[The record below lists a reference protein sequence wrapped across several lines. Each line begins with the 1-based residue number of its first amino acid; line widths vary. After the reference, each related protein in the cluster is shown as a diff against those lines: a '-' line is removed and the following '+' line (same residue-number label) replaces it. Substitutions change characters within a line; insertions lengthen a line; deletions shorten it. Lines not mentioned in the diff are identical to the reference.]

1 MLVGAATG
9 VAVSQ
14 TSVLLSHTLQFA
26 FLLAVF
32 TNLTQHT
39 LYTCWRKRRGACRF
53 GPAYVMAAS
62 TFFIMVY
69 PTYLVLKFG
78 KQIGNLHGY
87 GLGGG
92 RCGVAAG
99 NPLHVCTLIGYALLI
114 WGALWAAD
122 VFADCCGSPRGKD
135 EDDAV

>member
-39 LYTCWRKRRGACRF
+39 LYVCWRKRRGSCRF
-53 GPAYVMAAS
+53 GPAYVMAAA
-62 TFFIMVY
+62 TVFIMIY

-78 KQIGNLHGY
+78 KQIDNLHGF

-92 RCGVAAG
+92 RCGVAWG
-99 NPLHVCTLIGYALLI
+99 NPLHICTMIGYLLLI
-114 WGALWAAD
+114 IGALWAAD
-122 VFADCCGSPRGKD
+122 VCYCCASPRDKD
-135 EDDAV
+135 EDDEV